1 MKTGFKYFILFLFL
15 ISSCLI
21 FAEEFLIDFGADYVH
36 SGPWNTID
44 GASTTYNNLIDND
57 TETATSA
64 SLTLS
69 STLDHFGDTS
79 NYSSGDLHWFHE
91 EVCDDMLVYDGP
103 TPQVITISGLVESSY
118 QVEIIS
124 LTSLGVFSGTYE
136 VNSAYAQR
144 SFNTSPNA
152 DCSLEWDAYT
162 DGYLTTDWMIWDSVT
177 PVGGAITID
186 AVSDGVNPA
195 IILNAIRINDN
206 DGSLPVEL
214 SSFNAIQTQS
224 DFAEI
229 QWITQSETEQAGF
242 NILKSSSDNDADAVN
257 VNSSII
263 AAANKADGC
272 EYSFTDIDVDFDNTY
287 YYWLE
292 SVSLDNN
299 TKLYGPVSV
308 TIERDKED
316 DTPDAEYIDMLSNVY
331 PNPFNPETNIDF
343 SIKATGNVTL
353 EVYNLKG
360 QRVKTLVN
368 NTVEAGGHSIT
379 WYGDTDSGNN
389 ASTGV
394 YFIKLQT
401 SEYQQIKKVMM
412 IK

>member
-1 MKTGFKYFILFLFL
+1 MKTNLKLILLFLAL
-15 ISSCLI
+15 TVSVTVS
-21 FAEEFLIDFGADYVH
+21 AEEFLIDFGAVYTH

-57 TETATSA
+57 TEAASGA

-69 STLDHFGDTS
+69 GTLDSFGDPS

-91 EVCDDMLVYDGP
+91 EVCDDMLYYDGG
-103 TPQVITISGLVESSY
+103 TPQVITISGLVENSY

-124 LTSLGVFSGTYE
+124 LTSLGILSGTYE

-144 SFNTSPNA
+144 SFNTSPNVN
-152 DCSLEWDAYT
+152 CSFGWDSYN
-162 DGYLTTDWMIWDSVT
+162 DGYLSTDWMIWDAVV
-177 PVGGAITID
+177 PVGGVITID
-186 AVSDGVNPA
+186 AVADGINPLML
-195 IILNAIRINDN
+195 INAIRISYNDAPM
-206 DGSLPVEL
+206 PVEL
-214 SSFNAIQTQS
+214 SSFNALQNES

-229 QWITQSETEQAGF
+229 QWITQSETEQSGF
-242 NILKSSSDNDADAVN
+242 NILKSESENNDEAVK

-263 AAANKADGC
+263 AAANTASGS
-272 EYSFTDIDVDFDNTY
+272 EYSFTDVDVDFDNTY

-299 TKLYGPVSV
+299 VKLYGPVSI
-308 TIERDKED
+308 TISRDKGD
-316 DTPDAEYIDMLSNVY
+316 NVPDAEYTDMISAVY

-343 SIKATGNVTL
+343 SIKTTGNVTL

-360 QRVKTLVN
+360 QRVKTLVDDS
-368 NTVEAGGHSIT
+368 VEAGDHSVI
-379 WYGDTDSGNN
+379 WHGDTDSGNS
-389 ASTGV
+389 AATGV
-394 YFIKLQT
+394 YFIKLRT
-401 SEYQQIKKVMM
+401 NEYQQTKKVMM

>member
-1 MKTGFKYFILFLFL
+1 MKTCFKHLMLLLFVFT
-15 ISSCLI
+15 STLI
-21 FAEEFLIDFGADYVH
+21 FAEEFLIDFGAQYTH

-44 GASTTYNNLIDND
+44 GTSTIYNNLIDND

-64 SLTLS
+64 FLTLS
-69 STLDHFGDTS
+69 EVLEGFGNES
-79 NYSSGDLHWFHE
+79 NYSSGDMHWFHE
-91 EVCDDMLVYDGP
+91 EICDDMLYYDGGQ
-103 TPQVITISGLVESSY
+103 PQIITISGLVESSY

-124 LTSLGVFSGTYE
+124 LSSLGVLSGTYE
-136 VNSAYAQR
+136 VNSTYAQR
-144 SFNTSPNA
+144 SFNTSPNP
-152 DCSLEWDAYT
+152 DCSLDWDSYN
-162 DGYLTTDWMIWDSVT
+162 DGYMTTDWMIWDDVA
-177 PVGGAITID
+177 PVGGVITID
-186 AVSDGVNPA
+186 AISSGINPLML
-195 IILNAIRINDN
+195 INAIRINYN

-214 SSFNAIQTQS
+214 SSFNAMQNES

-242 NILKSSSDNDADAVN
+242 NILKSSSQNNDEAMI

-263 AAANKADGC
+263 AAANTATGS
-272 EYSFTDIDVDFDNTY
+272 EYSFTDIDVDFDETY

-299 TKLYGPVSV
+299 VKLYGPVSI

-316 DTPDAEYIDMLSNVY
+316 DTPDAEYSDMISAIY

-343 SIKATGNVTL
+343 SIKSTGNVTL

-360 QRVKTLVN
+360 QVVKTLIN
-368 NTVEAGGHSIT
+368 SEVEAGEHSIT
-379 WYGDTDSGNN
+379 WHGDTDSGAN
-389 ASTGV
+389 AATGV

-401 SEYQQIKKVMM
+401 NEYQQTKKVMM